1 MRCFGDSDLSHD
13 SFLCG
18 RDFGR
23 RNDEWSVGSVKSDH
37 VIFGRVGSIEEF
49 VELAKVFDFSAIDF
63 LDDHSGEVT
72 HVGGEAVVFY
82 PGEDDNVFHVL
93 EETFGNVV
101 GVDLA

>member
-49 VELAKVFDFSAIDF
+49 VELAKVFDFSVIMYLVGYIRDA
-63 LDDHSGEVT
+63 VT
-72 HVGGEAVVFY
+72 
-82 PGEDDNVFHVL
+82 VL
-93 EETFGNVV
+93 ISLGT
-101 GVDLA
+101 